1 MIEVDKLEIR
11 FEQHGISKKY
21 IRDLSFHL
29 EEGKILGIVGESGC
43 GKSITNFALMG
54 LLPKHA
60 TITAERINICGTDL
74 LSLTPKGWNQF
85 RGNTAA
91 MIFQDP
97 MTALNPC
104 LTIEQ
109 QLSEVLRK
117 QYPRL
122 KKADIRERAVTLM
135 DQVGIALPALRLKAY
150 PHELSGGMAQRI
162 MIAMALACNPKLLIA
177 DEPTTALD
185 VVVQKQILD
194 LLLELRDRHRM
205 SIILVSHDIGV
216 VRSYSDT
223 MLVMYSGEVVE
234 SGATRDVIK
243 NPQHPYTQGLLRS
256 LPGLSG
262 NLPKTNLPTIPG
274 NVIPIDQE
282 TTGCRFRKRCIN
294 ASGPCSEAPP
304 LKALATDSSRM
315 LRCHL

>member
-1 MIEVDKLEIR
+1 MINVHKLEIC
-11 FEQHGISKKY
+11 FEQNGVPKKF
-21 IRDLSFHL
+21 IRDLSFSVN
-29 EEGKILGIVGESGC
+29 EGQILGVVGESGC

-54 LLPKHA
+54 LLPS
-60 TITAERINICGTDL
+60 TARVTAQNINVFGTDL
-74 LSLTPKGWNQF
+74 QALNNKEWNLF

-109 QLSEVLRK
+109 QILEVLRK
-117 QYPRL
+117 KNPS
-122 KKADIRERAVTLM
+122 IRKTEARNQAAELLE
-135 DQVGIALPALRLKAY
+135 QVGISMPLLRLRAY
-150 PHELSGGMAQRI
+150 PHELSGGMAQRV
-162 MIAMALACNPKLLIA
+162 MIAMALACDPKLLIA

-194 LLLELRDRHRM
+194 LLLELRDRHGM
-205 SIILVSHDIGV
+205 TIILVSHDIAV
-216 VRSYSDT
+216 VKKYSDI
-223 MLVMYSGEVVE
+223 MLVMYSGEIVE
-234 SGATRDVIK
+234 SGRTRDVIL

-256 LPGLSG
+256 LPGGAG
-262 NLPKTNLPTIPG
+262 NLAKINLQTIPG

-282 TTGCRFRKRCIN
+282 TEGCRFRTR
-294 ASGPCSEAPP
+294 CSEASVQCDIAPP
-304 LKALATDSSRM
+304 LKTLPSDSTRM